1 MIQSL
6 AQHLDPSP
14 NRGNSTRGHL
24 MVSAICSFKGS
35 QSKRTRGPEPR
46 SPVVGF
52 TAQRQAWGTDGVWR
66 NGGGPHDGWLLLPQR
81 LYTCWREGGT
91 VLGQGQGGGGV

>member
-66 NGGGPHDGWLLLPQR
+66 NGGGPHALEEEMATHYSILA
-81 LYTCWREGGT
+81 WRISWTEEPGG
-91 VLGQGQGGGGV
+91 L